1 MTVIKKD
8 YSNHPLVIL
17 VVGFRKKWRQ
27 QGISEE
33 EIHQKT
39 LDCYFLA
46 KMIQEDKRKEKERL
60 KQGNKVL
67 KFGEFCKEWKQDKQ
81 YVPYRPEPN
90 NRIVITQQDI
100 QEAFPYALVRVI
112 KQGQIDNLISRLAA

>member
-67 KFGEFCKEWKQDKQ
+67 RFGEFCKEWKQDKQ
-81 YVPYRPEPN
+81 YIPWRPLIKVPTMEPLPYVSIRQAVDETLYRL
-90 NRIVITQQDI
+90 RINAD
-100 QEAFPYALVRVI
+100 LVEY
-112 KQGQIDNLISRLAA
+112 KLAA